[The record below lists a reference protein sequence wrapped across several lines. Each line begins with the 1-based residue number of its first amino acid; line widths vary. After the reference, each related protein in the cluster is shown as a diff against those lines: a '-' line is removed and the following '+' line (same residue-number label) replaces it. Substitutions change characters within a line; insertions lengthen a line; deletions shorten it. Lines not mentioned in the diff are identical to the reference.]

1 MRAMHPTP
9 EQMERAVAA
18 LLPYVQ
24 EWNLPLNP
32 EHLHELAGA
41 VLTHFDSADSFD
53 AIDRAERTRIEEFA
67 RQQAQLYRD

>member
-1 MRAMHPTP
+1 MHPTP

-24 EWNLPLNP
+24 GVESPAQPRARARACW
-32 EHLHELAGA
+32 AD
-41 VLTHFDSADSFD
+41 LTHFDSADSFD

-67 RQQAQLYRD
+67 RQQAELYRD